1 MSVEKRRTFCDLRIY
16 GAPMPAPK
24 KSPARLILAIALC
37 GGALLASFLMSHA
50 ASSREKYWVVLHPIA
65 AGTAI
70 EARDLGYQSVV
81 LGTSA
86 ARYLPATSN
95 PIGSITLRKFAAGE
109 LLEGSAITED
119 SEFLTHQQI
128 SLSVRAVDVPSALQ
142 IGEVISLYQVHDR
155 RNGEAVIPPDYL
167 LGGVFVA
174 ALDRKG
180 SNFGGEV
187 ALTISLDRTDIPD
200 VLAATTSG
208 RIIVV
213 RAHG

>member
-1 MSVEKRRTFCDLRIY
+1 
-16 GAPMPAPK
+16 MPASK
-24 KSPARLILAIALC
+24 KSHARLILAIALC

-50 ASSREKYWVVLHPIA
+50 ASSREKYWVVLTPIA
-65 AGTAI
+65 AGTTI

-81 LGTSA
+81 LGNSA

-95 PIGSITLRKFAAGE
+95 PIGSITLRKFATGE
-109 LLEGSAITED
+109 LLEGSALTED

-128 SLSVRAVDVPSALQ
+128 SLSVRAVDIPSALQ
-142 IGEVISLYQVHDR
+142 VGEVISIYQVQDHR
-155 RNGEAVIPPDYL
+155 SGEPVIAPDYV

-187 ALTISLDRTDIPD
+187 ALTISLDRADIPA

-208 RIIVV
+208 RVVIV